1 MKKRKKRL
9 WNRRVAVL
17 ICVVG
22 MMAALTA
29 CSGKRGISSD
39 IQATSGGTVAPEESS
54 SGQNETR
61 SEKTDDNDLNQEQEN
76 QALETGGISEEQSN
90 AEEAMKDSGAEKTEP
105 ARNHSEPIE
114 KQLDLISEN
123 VALWW
128 GDDDILYGSYG
139 YSVTDFNQNGRLE
152 IIASTCQGSGLYTRS
167 SIWEVNESMD
177 GLLPVENNISE
188 GDSEADIITESVPV
202 YYDAAASHYY
212 FIFDDAVR
220 AGGAAYYYNKRAV
233 WLENG
238 FINQRYLASQSMIF
252 SDGSDKPVITSEDA
266 DGHSI
271 TEDQYNV
278 IADTFYGDLE
288 KLQASLFW
296 IEADDISEAGD
307 KTIAEISGE
316 EVRKLISKSWDGF
329 QIK

>member
-9 WNRRVAVL
+9 WNRRIAVL
-17 ICVVG
+17 MCVVG

-29 CSGKRGISSD
+29 CSGKGGISADS
-39 IQATSGGTVAPEESS
+39 QATAGETVAPEESS
-54 SGQNETR
+54 SGQNDTR
-61 SEKTDDNDLNQEQEN
+61 SEKTDDNDLKQEQEN
-76 QALETGGISEEQSN
+76 QALETASE
-90 AEEAMKDSGAEKTEP
+90 
-105 ARNHSEPIE
+105 NHSEPIE

-128 GDDDILYGSYG
+128 GDDDILYGRYG

-202 YYDAAASHYY
+202 YYDAAASRYY

-238 FINQRYLASQSMIF
+238 FMKQQYLASQSMIF

-288 KLQASLFW
+288 KRQASLFW

-316 EVRKLISKSWDGF
+316 AVRKLISKSWDGF

>member
-1 MKKRKKRL
+1 MKNRKKWL
-9 WNRRVAVL
+9 WNRRLAVL
-17 ICVVG
+17 MCMVG

-29 CSGKRGISSD
+29 CSGKRVISADS
-39 IQATSGGTVAPEESS
+39 QATAGE
-54 SGQNETR
+54 
-61 SEKTDDNDLNQEQEN
+61 TDDNDLKQVQEN
-76 QALETGGISEEQSN
+76 QALETGSISEEQSHA
-90 AEEAMKDSGAEKTEP
+90 AESIKDSGAEKAE
-105 ARNHSEPIE
+105 AAKNHSDTIE

-123 VALWW
+123 VALWL
-128 GDDDILYGSYG
+128 GDDEILYGRYG

-152 IIASTCQGSGLYTRS
+152 IIASTCQGSGLYTHS

-188 GDSEADIITESVPV
+188 GDSEADIITDSVPV
-202 YYDAAASHYY
+202 YYDAAASRYY

-220 AGGAAYYYNKRAV
+220 AGGAAYYCNKRAV

-238 FINQRYLASQSMIF
+238 FMKQQYLASQSIIF
-252 SDGSDKPVITSEDA
+252 SDGSDKPVVTSDDA

-316 EVRKLISKSWDGF
+316 AVRKLISKSWAGF